1 MAADHLNIPES
12 ATFGDGCPGV
22 VAYPPVWLALIVFF
36 GRYGLRPL
44 WRRRPVW
51 LCGFATEENE
61 LGLKNGRLAPR
72 SSIND
77 SGSNRPIEDGRNAT
91 GRDVEAFASAPA
103 VDITVGGGAE
113 DAIESDSDSVSAS
126 SASSTVVGF
135 GRRNSVVDVRPT
147 AIGGGFVTLNVQSW
161 HVILITLFLLS
172 MAGVVMSLILT
183 FAAGHGY
190 LYLVPVVPCFVSSLI
205 LAIDR
210 PRSLPGAVMFIYAAM
225 IVIQITL
232 LFGVTELSGW
242 PLSLTWL
249 AEMSVS
255 GLSIA
260 IMANM
265 PMRDPRLGQGI
276 ENDKIAAP
284 FETPSIKLRS
294 PEDNLTLY
302 QWMSVNWIAPVIGL
316 GASRQLQ
323 DEDIWHLPFEF
334 QHARLYRLFNE
345 VRGSVA
351 SRLVKVN
358 APDLIITSLLGILDS
373 ILSMLPIVLLKQLL
387 AAMEGTN
394 PSVRVASVYAI
405 FICVANITR
414 AQAGIFSLWYSR
426 RCYERSRGE
435 LVTMI
440 YEKTLRRK
448 AFTFPGNL
456 DAENNSRTGKG
467 KQRRRSSATQQ
478 SRVLVTQAG
487 VGTAAGRGGRGA
499 RGPAG
504 GGGMAQIAETTVSSS
519 APASTGK
526 ILNLM
531 RNDVYEVAQRFWEFP
546 TLFTK
551 PLNFLLSIF
560 LLWKMLG
567 AASLLGILVIV
578 SAQIINVYIVK
589 VLVRWELAR
598 RAVSDVKLQVT
609 SQFIES
615 IRHLRWYDWQDK
627 WLSNILTARQ
637 KELRYRVITN
647 LIQKCI
653 SVVNQLAASFFP
665 VAAFYAYTVIEK
677 HPLTI
682 DVAFPALN
690 LFNLLEQ
697 SLRELPDLITVLLNA
712 NVAMRRIEAFMT
724 EPNKEDDESGE
735 NDILNQPEQDLLVD
749 GVICPPGRLSIEI
762 ENAAFAWPTAE
773 SPMLSKVNFTADGP
787 GLSIICGKVGTGKTA
802 LLMALLGEMDQ
813 QGGTRAVPKE
823 TIGYCAQTP
832 WLQSMTIRENI
843 LFCSPYDELRYHCV
857 VEACCLLPDFAEFEA
872 GDLSNVGENGIG
884 LSGGQ
889 KARVA
894 LARAVYSRAR
904 ILLLDDP
911 IAALDHNTAETLMQ
925 RLFATSGLMKDRL
938 VIFVTHRM
946 ELVANHASQIYEVS
960 DEHGIVTRIDAEQVR
975 HALGPSA
982 APLTPVVEEEGEAGS
997 STDNDAASSTSNSG
1011 EEDAVPP
1018 RNDADATANVVAQ
1031 NKFIEEEHRAH
1042 GGVMLSVYWHYIKS
1056 GGAHWWLLVVLS
1068 FIGFRIAKIAY
1079 FYFLK
1084 IWGEA
1089 YGSDAMG
1096 TRFSPAVSYHILQS
1110 TQIMAS
1116 GAVGDEGVFSMT
1128 AAIHPTIHSALRNGS
1143 HWLDGQ
1149 FGLPSP
1155 DVDVLPWLF
1164 WFTVL
1169 ALLTLIF
1176 RTLGDVLLIAI
1187 TYTAG
1192 KQVFQEVMIRVS
1204 TAPFRYFDVT
1214 PVGRLMNRVTSDIGT
1229 IDGAIA
1235 QQIHRCSWFVLNW
1248 ISSILVIASATPTFL
1263 VMAIFMTSAFVLIF
1277 FHFLPASQSLRRLE
1291 MVSLSPLMSNFG
1303 TLLEGLTTVRAFR
1316 VQPHF
1321 QERIIATT
1329 DAFQRMDHFY
1339 WSLQA
1344 WLQWRFNALTAFSTF
1359 ALTMTALGTGL
1370 SSGLIA
1376 FVLTAAANFVN
1387 ATQILCRRYGELQMQ
1402 FVSVERVIELMD
1414 LDEEP
1419 VGNVDPPAAWPTFN
1433 DDIIFDNVTIRY
1445 APHLEPSLR
1454 QISMRIPAGST
1465 VAVTGRTG
1473 SGKSTLALALL
1484 GTILPDNNEM
1494 EQGSLYIGAMNVSTV
1509 NKHALRQRISFVA
1522 QDPVLFPGSLRDNL
1536 DPMGEHS
1543 DEECQLVLHRVLT
1556 DAASDFTLQSRVDGG
1571 GKNMSQGQRQLIGLG
1586 RAVLRR
1592 SPIVILDE
1600 VSCPSGKSFRG
1611 NIAKIFKATASID
1624 KKTAFHI
1631 QEVLREEL
1639 RQSTVVTIAHRV
1651 EAVRDA
1657 NFSVVLENGRVI
1669 HAGPVESKEA
1679 DVSNGVEQ

>member
-1 MAADHLNIPES
+1 MTRIPET
-12 ATFGDGCPGV
+12 ATFGDGCPGI
-22 VAYPPVWLALIVFF
+22 VAYLPVWLALIVFV
-36 GRYGLRPL
+36 GRYALRPL

-51 LCGFATEENE
+51 LRGFATEEDE
-61 LGLKNGRLAPR
+61 LGLKDGRLPPQSNGNGSGNAR
-72 SSIND
+72 SRAN
-77 SGSNRPIEDGRNAT
+77 GGPAGDGHGGDDA
-91 GRDVEAFASAPA
+91 DVEAAGDALA
-103 VDITVGGGAE
+103 VEIAVEGGTEEAV
-113 DAIESDSDSVSAS
+113 ESDSDNVTESSENSA
-126 SASSTVVGF
+126 TVVGF
-135 GRRNSVVDVRPT
+135 GRRNSVVDVRPVS
-147 AIGGGFVTLNVQSW
+147 IGGGFATLNIQSW
-161 HVILITLFLLS
+161 HLMSVTLFLLS
-172 MAGVVMSLILT
+172 VTGVATSLILT

-190 LYLVPVVPCFVSSLI
+190 LYLTPVVPCFISSLLI
-205 LAIDR
+205 AIDR
-210 PRSLPGAVMFIYAAM
+210 PRSLPGAVLFIYTSTL
-225 IVIQITL
+225 VIQIAL
-232 LFGVTELSGW
+232 LFGVPVLSQW
-242 PLSLTWL
+242 PLNITWL
-249 AEMSVS
+249 AEMSVT

-260 IMANM
+260 MMMVM
-265 PMRDPRLGQGI
+265 PMRDPRLGPGP
-276 ENDKIAAP
+276 ENNRIAAP

-294 PEDNLTLY
+294 PEDNLNLY
-302 QWMSVNWIAPVIGL
+302 QWMSVNWMSPVIGL
-316 GASRQLQ
+316 GATRQLQ
-323 DEDIWHLPFEF
+323 DEDVWHLPFQF
-334 QHARLYRLFNE
+334 QHARLYRLFHE
-345 VRGSVA
+345 VKGSVTA
-351 SRLVKVN
+351 RIVKVN
-358 APDLIITSLLGILDS
+358 TPDLIITSFLGILDS
-373 ILSMLPIVLLKQLL
+373 LLSMLPIILLKQLL
-387 AAMEGTN
+387 AAMEGHN
-394 PSVRVASVYAI
+394 PSVRVASIYAV
-405 FICVANITR
+405 FICITNIAR
-414 AQAGIFSLWYSR
+414 AQAGIFALWFTR

-435 LVTMI
+435 LITMI

-448 AFTFPGNL
+448 AFTFPGHT
-456 DAENNSRTGKG
+456 DAEPSKKGGKG
-467 KQRRRSSATQQ
+467 GRRRRSSAAQRPRMLMRQ
-478 SRVLVTQAG
+478 
-487 VGTAAGRGGRGA
+487 
-499 RGPAG
+499 AG
-504 GGGMAQIAETTVSSS
+504 GGGGGGGGRGGGGGARAVGGGGGMTQIAESVASGS

-551 PLNFLLSIF
+551 PLNFVLSIF
-560 LLWKMLG
+560 LLWNVLG
-567 AASLLGILVIV
+567 GASLLGILVIV
-578 SAQIINVYIVK
+578 AAQIINVYIVK

-598 RAVSDVKLQVT
+598 RAVTDIKLQVT

-653 SVVNQLAASFFP
+653 FVVNQLAASFFP

-677 HPLTI
+677 RPLTI
-682 DVAFPALN
+682 DIAFPALN

-712 NVAMRRIEAFMT
+712 NVAMRRIEAFMA
-724 EPNKEDDESGE
+724 EPDKEGHESGE
-735 NDILNQPEQDLLVD
+735 GDILKQPDEGVLVD
-749 GVICPPGRLSIEI
+749 GIIRPPGSLYIGI

-773 SPMLSKVNFTADGP
+773 ANMLTKVNFTADGP
-787 GLSIICGKVGTGKTA
+787 GLTVICGKVGTGKTA

-813 QGGTRAVPKE
+813 RGGTRTIPKE

-832 WLQSMTIRENI
+832 WLQSMTVRENI
-843 LFCSPYDELRYHCV
+843 LFCLPYDEVRYHRV
-857 VEACCLLPDFAEFEA
+857 IEACCLLPDFAEFEA

-911 IAALDHNTAETLMQ
+911 IAALDHNTAESIMK
-925 RLFATSGLMKDRL
+925 RLFSTSGLMKNRL

-946 ELVANHASQIYEVS
+946 DLAADYADQIYEVS
-960 DEHGIVTRIDAEQVR
+960 DEHGIVSKIDADQVR
-975 HALGPSA
+975 RTLGPSA
-982 APLTPVVEEEGEAGS
+982 APSTLVAVNEESEAGS
-997 STDNDAASSTSNSG
+997 SAENDAVSSTTNN
-1011 EEDAVPP
+1011 EADNAEAAAA
-1018 RNDADATANVVAQ
+1018 ADATADKVAK

-1042 GGVMLSVYWHYIKS
+1042 GGVMLSVYWRYIKA
-1056 GGAHWWLLVVLS
+1056 GGAHWWLLVILS
-1068 FIGFRIAKIAY
+1068 FIGFRISKIAY

-1089 YGSDAMG
+1089 YGDDTIANVAS
-1096 TRFSPAVSYHILQS
+1096 RAVSRYLSPS
-1110 TQIMAS
+1110 TQVVVS
-1116 GAVGDEGVFSMT
+1116 GAHGDEGMFSIT
-1128 AAIHPTIHSALRNGS
+1128 AAIHPTIQNGTR
-1143 HWLDGQ
+1143 WFDNN

-1155 DVDVLPWLF
+1155 EVNVLPWLF

-1169 ALLTLIF
+1169 ALLTLVF
-1176 RTLGDVLLIAI
+1176 RTFGDLILIAI

-1192 KQVFQEVMIRVS
+1192 KQVFQEVMVRVS
-1204 TAPFRYFDVT
+1204 TAPFRFFDVT

-1235 QQIHRCSWFVLNW
+1235 QQIHRCAWFVLNW

-1321 QERIIATT
+1321 QERIITTT

-1344 WLQWRFNALTAFSTF
+1344 WLQWRFNALTALSTF

-1387 ATQILCRRYGELQMQ
+1387 ATQVLCRRYGELQMQ
-1402 FVSVERVIELMD
+1402 FVSVERVTELLD

-1419 VGNVDPPAAWPTFN
+1419 VGDVEPPAAWPTSN
-1433 DDIIFDNVTIRY
+1433 DDIVFDNVTIRY

-1454 QISMRIPAGST
+1454 EISMRIPAGST

-1484 GTILPDNNEM
+1484 GTILSDNNEAS
-1494 EQGSLYIGAMNVSTV
+1494 QGSIYIGAMDVATV

-1536 DPMGEHS
+1536 DPVGEHS
-1543 DEECQLVLHRVLT
+1543 DEECQLVLRRVLA

-1600 VSCPSGKSFRG
+1600 
-1611 NIAKIFKATASID
+1611 ATASID

-1639 RQSTVVTIAHRV
+1639 RHSTVITIAHRV

-1657 NFSVVLENGRVI
+1657 DFSVVLENGRVI
-1669 HAGPVESKEA
+1669 HAGPVEPEE
-1679 DVSNGVEQ
+1679 VSASTSEHGQ

>member
-1 MAADHLNIPES
+1 IPET
-12 ATFGDGCPGV
+12 ATFGNGCPGI
-22 VAYPPVWLALIVFF
+22 VAYLPAWLALLVLV

-44 WRRRPVW
+44 WRRRPLW
-51 LCGFATEENE
+51 LRGFATEEDE
-61 LGLKNGRLAPR
+61 LGLKDGQFPSRLSNNASGFG
-72 SSIND
+72 SSAGDGHSAIERDTEAVD
-77 SGSNRPIEDGRNAT
+77 SG
-91 GRDVEAFASAPA
+91 PA
-103 VDITVGGGAE
+103 VEIAVGGSAE
-113 DAIESDSDSVSAS
+113 VAVESDSDSFTES
-126 SASSTVVGF
+126 SLNSTVAAF
-135 GRRNSVVDVRPT
+135 SRRNSTVDIRPGS
-147 AIGGGFVTLNVQSW
+147 IDGGFATLSIPSW
-161 HVILITLFLLS
+161 HLMLATLLLLS
-172 MAGVVMSLILT
+172 VAGIVTSLILT
-183 FAAGHGY
+183 FAAGHGS
-190 LYLVPVVPCFVSSLI
+190 LYLMPVVPCVVSSL
-205 LAIDR
+205 LLTIDR
-210 PRSLPGAVMFIYAAM
+210 PRALPGAVMFIYS
-225 IVIQITL
+225 VTLVVQIAL
-232 LFGVTELSGW
+232 LFGVPILSEW
-242 PLSLTWL
+242 PLNLTWL
-249 AEMSVS
+249 AQMSVT
-255 GLSIA
+255 GLSVA
-260 IMANM
+260 VMAVM
-265 PMRDPRLGQGI
+265 PMRDPRLGRGTG
-276 ENDKIAAP
+276 NDKIAAP

-302 QWMSVNWIAPVIGL
+302 QWMSVNWMAPVISL
-316 GASRQLQ
+316 GATRQLQ
-323 DEDIWHLPFEF
+323 DDDIWHLPFEF
-334 QHARLYRLFNE
+334 QHARLYRLFLE
-345 VRGSVA
+345 VKGTVA
-351 SRLVKVN
+351 SRLVSVN

-387 AAMEGTN
+387 AAMEGAH
-394 PSVRVASVYAI
+394 PSVRVASTYAI
-405 FICVANITR
+405 FICVANIAR
-414 AQAGIFSLWYSR
+414 AQAGIFSLWFSR

-456 DAENNSRTGKG
+456 DAENSKGAGKG
-467 KQRRRSSATQQ
+467 GKKRRSSTP
-478 SRVLVTQAG
+478 QAPRLTVSQG
-487 VGTAAGRGGRGA
+487 SSGALAGKGA
-499 RGPAG
+499 RGSRGIAS
-504 GGGMAQIAETTVSSS
+504 GGGMAQIAESVASGT

-551 PLNFLLSIF
+551 PLNFILSIF
-560 LLWKMLG
+560 LLWRMLG

-578 SAQIINVYIVK
+578 TAQIVNVYIVK

-598 RAVSDVKLQVT
+598 RAVSDIKLQVT

-653 SVVNQLAASFFP
+653 SVINQLAASFFP

-712 NVAMRRIEAFMT
+712 KVAMRRIEAFMK
-724 EPNKEDDESGE
+724 EANKEDSDSDEH
-735 NDILNQPEQDLLVD
+735 DILSQPDQGVLVD
-749 GVICPPGRLSIEI
+749 GIIRPPGRLCISID
-762 ENAAFAWPTAE
+762 NAAFAWPTSE
-773 SPMLSKVNFTADGP
+773 SNMLSQVNLTADGP
-787 GLSIICGKVGTGKTA
+787 GLTIICGKVGTGKTA

-813 QGGTRAVPKE
+813 HGGTRTVPKE

-832 WLQSMTIRENI
+832 WLQSMTVRENI
-843 LFCSPYDELRYHCV
+843 LFCLPYDEARYHRV
-857 VEACCLLPDFAEFEA
+857 VEACCLLPDFDEFEA

-911 IAALDHNTAETLMQ
+911 IAALDHNTAESLMQ
-925 RLFATSGLMKDRL
+925 RLFVTSGLMKDRL

-960 DEHGIVTRIDAEQVR
+960 DEHGIVAKIDVDLVR
-975 HALGPSA
+975 RTLGPSA
-982 APLTPVVEEEGEAGS
+982 APMPIVAEEEEGEAS
-997 STDNDAASSTSNSG
+997 SSAENDIASSASNSEG
-1011 EEDAVPP
+1011 DNAEPTTV
-1018 RNDADATANVVAQ
+1018 DADITANKVTK

-1042 GGVMLSVYWHYIKS
+1042 GGVMLSVYWRYIKS
-1056 GGAHWWLLVVLS
+1056 GGTSWWLLVVLS

-1084 IWGEA
+1084 VWGEA
-1089 YGSDAMG
+1089 YGSDAVAIAV
-1096 TRFSPAVSYHILQS
+1096 SPAASYRLLPS
-1110 TQIMAS
+1110 TQIVTSSALNDENVLS
-1116 GAVGDEGVFSMT
+1116 IAAAVY
-1128 AAIHPTIHSALRNGS
+1128 PTIHSAMQNGT
-1143 HWLDGQ
+1143 HWLDSQ

-1155 DVDVLPWLF
+1155 DVNVLPWLF

-1176 RTLGDVLLIAI
+1176 RTVGDVLLIAI

-1235 QQIHRCSWFVLNW
+1235 QQIHRCAWFILNW

-1263 VMAIFMTSAFVLIF
+1263 VMAIFMTTAFILIF

-1387 ATQILCRRYGELQMQ
+1387 ATQVLCRRYGELQMQ
-1402 FVSVERVIELMD
+1402 FVSVERVIELLD

-1419 VGNVDPPAAWPTFN
+1419 VGNVDPPAAWPTFH

-1454 QISMRIPAGST
+1454 EISMRIPAGST

-1484 GTILPDNNEM
+1484 GTILPDNNELA
-1494 EQGSLYIGAMNVSTV
+1494 QGSIYIGTMNVATV

-1536 DPMGEHS
+1536 DPMCEHS
-1543 DEECQLVLHRVLT
+1543 DEECQLVLRRVLA

-1600 VSCPSGKSFRG
+1600 
-1611 NIAKIFKATASID
+1611 ATASID

-1639 RQSTVVTIAHRV
+1639 RHSTVVTIAHRV

-1657 NFSVVLENGRVI
+1657 DFSVVLEYGRVI
-1669 HAGPVESKEA
+1669 YAGPVERKE
-1679 DVSNGVEQ
+1679 VSAATGEDQ

>member
-1 MAADHLNIPES
+1 MAGALNTSTTKHLIPET
-12 ATFGDGCPGV
+12 ATFGDGCPGI
-22 VAYPPVWLALIVFF
+22 VAYLPVWLALVVFV
-36 GRYGLRPL
+36 GRYALRPL

-51 LCGFATEENE
+51 LRGFATEEDE
-61 LGLKNGRLAPR
+61 LGLKDGRFPPR
-72 SSIND
+72 SNSIGNGNANGNGIAQAD
-77 SGSNRPIEDGRNAT
+77 ASGRRPTGDGQGGGDA
-91 GRDVEAFASAPA
+91 DVEATGNASAVEIA
-103 VDITVGGGAE
+103 VEGGAE
-113 DAIESDSDSVSAS
+113 EADESDSDNITENSEG
-126 SASSTVVGF
+126 STVVGGF
-135 GRRNSVVDVRPT
+135 GRRSSVVDVRPVS
-147 AIGGGFVTLNVQSW
+147 IGGGFATLNIQSW
-161 HVILITLFLLS
+161 HLMSGTLFLLS
-172 MAGVVMSLILT
+172 VAGAATSLILT

-190 LYLVPVVPCFVSSLI
+190 LYLTPVIPCLISSLLI
-205 LAIDR
+205 AIDR
-210 PRSLPGAVMFIYAAM
+210 PRSLPGAVLFIYTSTLVVQVA
-225 IVIQITL
+225 L
-232 LFGVTELSGW
+232 LFGVPVLSQW
-242 PLSLTWL
+242 PLNLTWL
-249 AEMSVS
+249 AEMSVT

-260 IMANM
+260 IMMVM
-265 PMRDPRLGQGI
+265 PMRDPRLGPGA
-276 ENDKIAAP
+276 EHNKIAAP

-294 PEDNLTLY
+294 PEDNLNLY
-302 QWMSVNWIAPVIGL
+302 QWMSVNWMAPVIGL
-316 GASRQLQ
+316 GATRQLQ
-323 DEDIWHLPFEF
+323 DEDVWHLPFQF
-334 QHARLYRLFNE
+334 QHARLYRLFHE
-345 VRGSVA
+345 VTGSVTT
-351 SRLVKVN
+351 RIVKVN
-358 APDLIITSLLGILDS
+358 APDLIITSTLGILDS
-373 ILSMLPIVLLKQLL
+373 LLSMLPIILLKQLL
-387 AAMEGTN
+387 AAMEGHN
-394 PSVRVASVYAI
+394 PSVRVASIYAV
-405 FICVANITR
+405 FICITNIAR
-414 AQAGIFSLWYSR
+414 AQAGIFALWFTR

-448 AFTFPGNL
+448 AFTFPGLTN
-456 DAENNSRTGKG
+456 AESSSKKGGKG
-467 KQRRRSSATQQ
+467 GKRRRSSAAQ
-478 SRVLVTQAG
+478 RPRMLMRQAG
-487 VGTAAGRGGRGA
+487 GGGSGGGGGRGGGGA
-499 RGPAG
+499 RGPGG
-504 GGGMAQIAETTVSSS
+504 GGGMTEIAESVASGT

-551 PLNFLLSIF
+551 PLNFVLSIF
-560 LLWKMLG
+560 LLWNVLG
-567 AASLLGILVIV
+567 GASLLGILVIIA
-578 SAQIINVYIVK
+578 AQIINVYIVK
-589 VLVRWELAR
+589 VLVRWEMAR
-598 RAVSDVKLQVT
+598 RAVTDIKLQVT

-653 SVVNQLAASFFP
+653 FVVNQLAASFFP

-677 HPLTI
+677 RPLTI
-682 DVAFPALN
+682 DIAFPALN

-712 NVAMRRIEAFMT
+712 NVAMRRIEAFMA
-724 EPNKEDDESGE
+724 EPDKEGHESGE
-735 NDILNQPEQDLLVD
+735 GDILRQPDEGALVD
-749 GVICPPGRLSIEI
+749 GIIRPPGPLRISIVD
-762 ENAAFAWPTAE
+762 AAFAWPTAE
-773 SPMLSKVNFTADGP
+773 TNMLTKVNFTAEGP
-787 GLSIICGKVGTGKTA
+787 GLTVVCGKVGTGKTA
-802 LLMALLGEMDQ
+802 LLMTLLGEMDQ
-813 QGGTRAVPKE
+813 HGGTRTVPKE

-832 WLQSMTIRENI
+832 WLQSMTVRENI
-843 LFCSPYDELRYHCV
+843 LFCLPYDEVRYHRV
-857 VEACCLLPDFAEFEA
+857 IEACCLLPDFAEFEA
-872 GDLSNVGENGIG
+872 GDMSNIGENGIG

-911 IAALDHNTAETLMQ
+911 IAALDHNTAESIMK
-925 RLFATSGLMKDRL
+925 RLFSTSGLMKNRL

-946 ELVANHASQIYEVS
+946 DLAADYADQIYEVS
-960 DEHGIVTRIDAEQVR
+960 DEHGVVSQIDADQVR
-975 HALGPSA
+975 HTLGSSA
-982 APLTPVVEEEGEAGS
+982 AQSTLPAVNEESE
-997 STDNDAASSTSNSG
+997 ASSSAENDGTSSASNSDG
-1011 EEDAVPP
+1011 DDADMAAV
-1018 RNDADATANVVAQ
+1018 ADATADKVAK

-1042 GGVMLSVYWHYIKS
+1042 GGVMMSVYWRYIKA

-1068 FIGFRIAKIAY
+1068 FIGFRISKIAY

-1084 IWGEA
+1084 VWGEA
-1089 YGSDAMG
+1089 YGDDAVVANVVA
-1096 TRFSPAVSYHILQS
+1096 RAIS
-1110 TQIMAS
+1110 TQAVIS
-1116 GAVGDEGVFSMT
+1116 GAHGDEDVFSIA
-1128 AAIHPTIHSALRNGS
+1128 AAIHPTVQNGT
-1143 HWLDGQ
+1143 HWFDNN

-1155 DVDVLPWLF
+1155 DVNVLPWLF

-1169 ALLTLIF
+1169 ALLTLVF
-1176 RTLGDVLLIAI
+1176 RTFGDLILIAI

-1192 KQVFQEVMIRVS
+1192 KQVFQEVMVRVS
-1204 TAPFRYFDVT
+1204 TAPFRFFDVT

-1235 QQIHRCSWFVLNW
+1235 QQIHRCAWFVLNW

-1263 VMAIFMTSAFVLIF
+1263 AMAIFMTSAFVLIF

-1321 QERIIATT
+1321 QERIITTT

-1344 WLQWRFNALTAFSTF
+1344 WLQWRFNALTALSTF

-1387 ATQILCRRYGELQMQ
+1387 ATQVLCRRYGELQMQ
-1402 FVSVERVIELMD
+1402 FVSVERVTELLD

-1419 VGNVDPPAAWPTFN
+1419 VGSVDPPAAWPTTN
-1433 DDIIFDNVTIRY
+1433 DDIVFDNATFRY

-1454 QISMRIPAGST
+1454 EINMRIPAGST

-1484 GTILPDNNEM
+1484 GTILPDKDETT
-1494 EQGSLYIGAMNVSTV
+1494 QGSIYIGAMDVATV
-1509 NKHALRQRISFVA
+1509 NKHTLRQRISFVA

-1536 DPMGEHS
+1536 DPVGEHS
-1543 DEECQLVLHRVLT
+1543 DEECQLVLRRVLA
-1556 DAASDFTLQSRVDGG
+1556 DAASDFTLESRVDGG

-1600 VSCPSGKSFRG
+1600 
-1611 NIAKIFKATASID
+1611 ATASID

-1639 RQSTVVTIAHRV
+1639 RRSTVITIAHRV

-1657 NFSVVLENGRVI
+1657 DFSVILENGRVI
-1669 HAGPVESKEA
+1669 HAAPVQPDETNATAS
-1679 DVSNGVEQ
+1679 DHDQ